1 MHVQMAQIGHYGH
14 TINMAMNHY
23 SYIFSYIY

>member
-14 TINMAMNHY
+14 TIK
-23 SYIFSYIY
+23 SVPLLIYL